1 MPDINRKFVMFYA
14 ARGYRTGQTVTINI
28 YDTVG
33 TKEVNA
39 QAMTELG
46 TTGVYTFNWFPRK
59 RTFYTAIMDCVEFP
73 RQSHEIIEVKKIKTA
88 GAITFPKTA
97 QTFKIDEKNKLME
110 LVNNINFN
118 LNNTSKNQVELM
130 NKILEKGN
138 NNIGKELMKELE
150 SLKTEVSISK
160 RDTSELVKTSL
171 KRMVNDN
178 FESMSA
184 MKTEIFSK
192 ISSKIEH
199 LSEANEMIKGFN
211 QKLKALGNSNVT
223 NQLTKLNEKFISL
236 NSGIDEI
243 NANLSAFGE
252 AYSTTIKDKIGT
264 IEKNLDELSI
274 LMKDGKAE

>member
-14 ARGYRTGQTVTINI
+14 VRGYRTGQTVTINI

-97 QTFKIDEKNKLME
+97 QTFKVAEKEELMK
-110 LVNNINFN
+110 LVNNINLN

-130 NKILEKGN
+130 NQILEKKDDN
-138 NNIGKELMKELE
+138 MNQELAKEIE
-150 SLKTEVSISK
+150 SLKEDVSISK
-160 RDTSELVKTSL
+160 RETSELVKDSL
-171 KRMVNDN
+171 KGMVNDN
-178 FESMSA
+178 FDSLSA
-184 MKTEIFSK
+184 MKKEIFSK

-199 LSEANEMIKGFN
+199 LSEANEMIEGFN
-211 QKLKALGNSNVT
+211 KKLKALGNSNVT
-223 NQLTKLNEKFISL
+223 AQLTKLNEKFISL

-243 NANLSAFGE
+243 NSNLSAFDE
-252 AYSTTIKDKIGT
+252 AYSTTIKGKIDT
-264 IEKNLDELSI
+264 IERNLDELTVI
-274 LMKDGKAE
+274 MKNGKE